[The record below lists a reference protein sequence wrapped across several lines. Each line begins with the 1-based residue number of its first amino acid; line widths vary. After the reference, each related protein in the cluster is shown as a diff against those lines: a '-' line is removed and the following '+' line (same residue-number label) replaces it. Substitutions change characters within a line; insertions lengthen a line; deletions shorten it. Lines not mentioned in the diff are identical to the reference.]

1 MIKLY
6 LNKTEVI
13 PAESNIK
20 ITKVNSFV
28 TQAGEYTYE
37 IALPLS
43 IAENAKFFPNW
54 KVLQTT
60 RSKQKFTAELY
71 LDSVPLL
78 IGNAKITKATEQIVY
93 VQLLSAFSDIEK
105 LHGEEYIDELLL
117 PGYEYGYA
125 HGYPGSEE
133 GWDEMPLM
141 KYKRKWDYKPYSYIV
156 NEGDIALDINNRPIG
171 KPDMFTVFP
180 VFDNTF
186 QAICN
191 YMKGWGW
198 TGMRGYY
205 YDFVWSWEAG
215 FKDSQTGSIT
225 SPLKAVGFAP
235 NWNLLFVIKA
245 IFEAYGYN
253 LDTSNIGEPWS
264 RLYLAMPG
272 SVMSE
277 ALPHW
282 TVKEFLEQIRLF
294 FNASFEFSG
303 KNVVMKSNKELSLNA
318 KSFEPIDEYSI
329 EVIEDKEKGANKFE
343 GYKYSLSEVEYHT
356 ADIVED
362 DIINGVEVHKYTTY
376 SSMRSAYNN
385 ASEIRQKNDFWYC
398 PEGYFCQWD
407 GELKRVDIFG
417 KIDKTGEVDETEL
430 KIVPAAMVYVF
441 NDGLCHYNMPVL
453 EQILPDTVEPDSDTV
468 QAYIEGN
475 SSIEEKKKKF
485 DLMEVAFCDRYW
497 EEGDAYYKFSIPSAF
512 TAPERPY
519 GVPHEHWSLSFR
531 EDPNAVT
538 MNNLFGEK
546 NISFDKSKKFKIKF
560 ISDKIVSANSIFIF
574 NNRRFIP
581 EKLEIDVLNGELSKI
596 VTGDFY
602 EVS

>member
-1 MIKLY
+1 MIQLF
-6 LNKTEVI
+6 LNNKEVF

-117 PGYEYGYA
+117 PGYKYGYSN
-125 HGYPGSEE
+125 GYNGSDE
-133 GWDEMPLM
+133 GWDEVPLA
-141 KYKRKWDYKPYSYIV
+141 KNSARKWSYKPYSYRV
-156 NEGDIALDINNRPIG
+156 NEDDPYLDILSRPIG
-171 KPDMFTVFP
+171 KPEMFTVFP

-186 QAICN
+186 NAVCN
-191 YMKGWGW
+191 W
-198 TGMRGYY
+198 MRGWSLRGVEYY
-205 YDFVWSWEAG
+205 RDFIIGGQGFRDTQAG
-215 FKDSQTGSIT
+215 STT

-253 LDTSNIGEPWS
+253 LDTSNIGGPWS

-329 EVIEDKEKGANKFE
+329 EINEDSEKGANKFE
-343 GYKYSLSEVEYHT
+343 GYKYQLSDVEYHT
-356 ADIVED
+356 ADVVEY
-362 DIINGVEVHKYTTY
+362 DIINGVDVHKCNSY
-376 SSMRSAYNN
+376 SIMRTLYNSAT
-385 ASEIRQKNDFWYC
+385 AEKKANDLWYC
-398 PEGYFCQWD
+398 PEGYYCQWD

-417 KIDKTGEVDETEL
+417 KIDKTGDVEETEL

-441 NDGLCHYNMPVL
+441 NDALCHYNMPVL

-475 SSIEEKKKKF
+475 SSIEDKKKKF

-519 GVPHEHWSLSFR
+519 GVTHEHWSLSFR
-531 EDPNAVT
+531 EAPDTTT
-538 MNNLFGEK
+538 MSELFGEK
-546 NISFDKSKKFKIKF
+546 SLSFDTSKKYRIKF
-560 ISDKIVSANSIFIF
+560 LSDKLVSADSIFIF
-574 NNRRFIP
+574 NNRKFIP

-596 VTGDFY
+596 VNGDFY

>member
-1 MIKLY
+1 MIQLF
-6 LNKTEVI
+6 LNNTQVI

-117 PGYEYGYA
+117 PGYEYGYVQQS
-125 HGYPGSEE
+125 YSDEE
-133 GWDEMPLM
+133 GLDETALM
-141 KYKRKWDYKPYSYIV
+141 KSLRKWNYKPHSYFV
-156 NEGDIALDINNRPIG
+156 NAEEPFLNITRRPIG
-171 KPDMFTVFP
+171 DPDKFTVFP

-186 QAICN
+186 QAVCN
-191 YMKGWGW
+191 YMRGWRLYGVEY
-198 TGMRGYY
+198 RK
-205 YDFVWSWEAG
+205 DFIYNWQGG
-215 FKDSQTGSIT
+215 FKDSQTGST
-225 SPLKAVGFAP
+225 ESPLKAVGFSP

-245 IFEAYGYN
+245 IFEAFGYN
-253 LDTSNIGEPWS
+253 LDTSNYGEPWS

-272 SVMSE
+272 SAMAE

-329 EVIEDKEKGANKFE
+329 EINEDSEKGANKFE
-343 GYKYSLSEVEYHT
+343 GYKYQLSDVEYHT
-356 ADIVED
+356 ADVVED
-362 DIINGVEVHKYTTY
+362 EIINGVDVHKCNSY
-376 SSMRSAYNN
+376 SIMRTLYNSATEEKK
-385 ASEIRQKNDFWYC
+385 ANDLWYC
-398 PEGYFCQWD
+398 PEGYYCQWD

-417 KIDKTGEVDETEL
+417 KIDKTGDVEETEL

-441 NDGLCHYNMPVL
+441 NDALCHYNMPVL

-475 SSIEEKKKKF
+475 SSIEDKKKKF

-497 EEGDAYYKFSIPSAF
+497 EEGDAYYKFTIPSAF

-519 GVPHEHWSLSFR
+519 GVTHEHWSLSFR
-531 EDPNAVT
+531 EAPGTTT
-538 MNNLFGEK
+538 MSELFGEK
-546 NISFDKSKKFKIKF
+546 SLSFDASKKYRIKF
-560 ISDKIVSANSIFIF
+560 LSDKLVSADSIFIF
-574 NNRRFIP
+574 NNRKFIP
-581 EKLEIDVLNGELSKI
+581 EKLEIDVSNGELSKI

-602 EVS
+602 EIR